1 MLPQPELQQKLEAYI
16 RRYYLNEL
24 LRGGLFALG
33 LGISAFLLFTFSE
46 YLGRFERP
54 LRAAMFFTLL
64 FGNLALLGYYVLR
77 PLLALYRLRGRM
89 SHAQAALNIGAHFEG
104 VGDRLINALQLQ
116 EMQKSGNGSSELL
129 LASIQQRTQQLG
141 PFAFDRAVD
150 FSVSRRR
157 IPWLLLPTLLLST
170 LWIVRP
176 EAITQGSER
185 LFNYRNVYLPPP
197 PYRVQILNK
206 SLATPAHQDFE
217 LQVKLAG
224 NELPEVLFLHL
235 GGAAYRMQQDSE
247 DAYSYVFKNP
257 GANQVFFLSSGDHQT
272 EAYTLSV
279 LPRPLLLNMK
289 VKVDYPAYLNM
300 QDEEL
305 LNPQDMT
312 VPAGTKLE
320 WELLWKDARQVWLY
334 WKDSVQQ
341 LNPGAENKVRFGRR
355 AMESFNL
362 GLKAGNEKYKQP
374 DSATYAIRVLPDLH
388 PEIRVESVADSLAF
402 SRILFL
408 GQAKD
413 DHGLS
418 RIAFYYSVDPNL
430 PFAQWKRLA
439 LPVPGKDPQF
449 SFQYPV
455 DLSDL
460 GFELGAE
467 LSYCFVVWD
476 NDGVLGPKSART
488 PVVQHRILSPE
499 EVAAERKEA
508 SEAIQKGMQEQQK
521 ELEKLQQQTE
531 KLKREMLSQK
541 NPEWQEKQQLK
552 ALLEQRLKM
561 QEEMQKF
568 QEKQKENNL
577 RNENIS
583 KTEQSIL
590 DKQKKIE
597 ELLNEMKDS
606 KLENMLKQL
615 EALMDKISKED
626 LKKMM
631 DELEMSN
638 EQVERELDRTL
649 ELFKQFEVE
658 QRMQE
663 AIQQLEDLAKKQEE
677 LEKDKGKD
685 NGEKAEKQAELNKKA
700 EEVKKQLEELDQ
712 KNKELEK
719 PNDLDNQEEEMQ
731 DIEKEMNDAQE
742 DLQKSQPEKASPKQK
757 SAAQKMKKMAQK
769 MKEKQQSMAAG
780 QQGENMEDLRL
791 LLDNVLQ
798 LSFSQEALL
807 EQHKGGRQSDGLMR
821 EVLRKQRGLI
831 TSARQVED
839 SLLALSKRVPDL
851 ENVVMEELLKVRRGM
866 QSALDA
872 GSERMYPVTATRQQ
886 EAMTGLNNL
895 ALMLS
900 EALDQM
906 QQQMNSMGSSGG
918 SQCNKPGNSKPEQMQ
933 EMIKRQLGLQK
944 KMEEMQKKMQEK
956 KEGETTDKQG
966 KPGQGEGG
974 NRGEQ
979 SRQLAQMAAEQ
990 EQIRRQM
997 EEMMKDMGEDGRKSL
1012 AEMMKKME
1020 ETERDILNKQINAQT
1035 LLRQQEI
1042 TRRMMESEKAL
1053 RKQDQDEKRESNE
1066 NLKDW
1071 KLPEQILQEYQRRR
1085 QNETEFLRF
1094 ANPAFKPYYKQRVS
1108 EYFNSSRP

>member
-1 MLPQPELQQKLEAYI
+1 MLPETELHQKLEAYI
-16 RRYYLNEL
+16 RRFYLNEL

-89 SHAQAALNIGAHFEG
+89 SYSKAALNIGSHFEG

-116 EMQKSGNGSSELL
+116 EMLKSGKGNPELL
-129 LASIQQRTQQLG
+129 LASIQQRTEQLS
-141 PFAFDRAVD
+141 PFAFYRAVD
-150 FSVSRRR
+150 FSISRRR
-157 IPWLLLPTLLLST
+157 IPWLLFPALMLSI
-170 LWIVRP
+170 LWIARP

-185 LFNYRNVYLPPP
+185 LFNYRQVYLPPP
-197 PYRVQILNK
+197 PYRVQILNRT
-206 SLATPAHQDFE
+206 LATPAHQDFE

-224 NELPEVLFLHL
+224 NELPEVLFLHI
-235 GGAAYRMQQDSE
+235 GGAAYRMQQLSE
-247 DAYSYVFKNP
+247 TSFSFVFKNP
-257 GANQVFFLSSGDHQT
+257 SADQVFFLSSGDHQT

-279 LPRPLLLNMK
+279 LPRPLLLNMTAK
-289 VKVDYPAYLNM
+289 LDYPAYLNM

-312 VPAGTKLE
+312 VPAGTKIE

-334 WKDSVQQ
+334 WNDSTQL
-341 LNPGAENKVRFGRR
+341 LNPGPENKVRFGRR

-374 DSATYAIRVLPDLH
+374 DSAMYSVRVLPDLY

-418 RIAFYYSVDPNL
+418 RIAFYYSADPNL

-439 LPVPGKDPQF
+439 LPVPGKDPLF
-449 SFQYPV
+449 GFQYPV
-455 DLSDL
+455 DLIDL
-460 GFELGAE
+460 GFELGKE
-467 LSYCFVVWD
+467 LAYCFVVWD
-476 NDGVLGPKSART
+476 NDGVMGPKSART
-488 PVVQHRILSPE
+488 PVVRHRILSRE
-499 EVAAERKEA
+499 EVADQRKEA
-508 SEAIQKGMQEQQK
+508 SESIQKGMQEQQK
-521 ELEKLQQQTE
+521 ELENLHQQTE
-531 KLKREMLSQK
+531 KLKREMLGQK
-541 NPEWQEKQQLK
+541 TPAWQEKQQLK
-552 ALLEQRLKM
+552 DLLQQRLKM

-606 KLENMLKQL
+606 KLENMLKKL
-615 EALMDKISKED
+615 EALMDNISKED

-658 QRMQE
+658 QRLQE

-677 LEKDKGKD
+677 LEKEKGKD
-685 NGEKAEKQAELNKKA
+685 NEEKALKQAELNKKA
-700 EEVKKQLEELDQ
+700 EELKNQLKELDQ

-719 PNDLDNQEEEMQ
+719 PNEIDPEAEEME
-731 DIEKEMNDAQE
+731 DIEKEMNDAEE
-742 DLQKSQPEKASPKQK
+742 DLQKNQPEKASPKQK
-757 SAAQKMKKMAQK
+757 SAAQKMKKKAQK
-769 MKEKQQSMAAG
+769 LKEQQQSMAAG
-780 QQGENMEDLRL
+780 QQGENIKDLRL

-807 EQHKGGRQSDGLMR
+807 NQHKDGRQSDGLMR
-821 EVLRKQRGLI
+821 EVLRKQRGII
-831 TSARQVED
+831 TDARQVED
-839 SLLALSKRVPDL
+839 SLLALSKRVPDI

-872 GSERMYPVTATRQQ
+872 GSDRMYPVTASRQQ

-956 KEGETTDKQG
+956 KEGEKNDKQG

-974 NRGEQ
+974 MRGEQ
-979 SRQLAQMAAEQ
+979 SKQLAQMAAEQ

-997 EEMMKDMGEDGRKSL
+997 EEMMKDMSEEGRKSL

-1071 KLPEQILQEYQRRR
+1071 KLPEQIIQEYQRKR

-1094 ANPAFKPYYKQRVS
+1094 ANPSFKPYYKQRVS
-1108 EYFNSSRP
+1108 EYFNYSRP